1 MAIHITAPTDVVIF
15 LVGIK
20 DEKGVLRFP
29 TKNNFN
35 PGVVFKAD
43 RNLPINEQII
53 KETELLTGLQ
63 KLNLNLEIEQNF
75 STEVVLQNGDKATL
89 YVGAIH
95 KFEGG
100 VNEEW
105 RPLPMIL
112 REMPKD
118 KNRAAYLK
126 AWQVLMGG
134 LNQDVKILEADD
146 AAKAIQ
152 DHYDGKTDEND
163 KDLH

>member
-1 MAIHITAPTDVVIF
+1 MAIHISAPTDVVIF

-43 RNLPINEQII
+43 GAVPINAQII
-53 KETELLTGLQ
+53 KETEALTGLEN
-63 KLNLNLEIEQNF
+63 LNLNLEIEQNF

-100 VNEEW
+100 INQEW
-105 RPLPMIL
+105 KPLPMIL

-118 KNRAAYLK
+118 KNRPAYLR

-146 AAKAIQ
+146 AAKAIK
-152 DHYDGKTDEND
+152 DHYDAEADKND